1 MKFKKGIAIALT
13 AAVMVGGVSVLAA
26 CSHDDDDK
34 KGFKE
39 DTNIW
44 YAVGKDKKGTLA
56 NDEDGWLP
64 GHIRDAAK
72 FVRQESTTENV
83 FKLTL
88 DIYSGDIGSGFS
100 FKFLY
105 KTSADEQVADGDL
118 WARQIGIENI
128 VGAEGEGKD
137 CVFKM
142 NGVTVFTTGDGPDAH
157 NIALAKGQEGTYT
170 FTMKT
175 YPGDSEKQPEITVTK
190 DKAIEVP
197 FDMYIHYNGNDF
209 GAGDMGLYG
218 MTEVISADKTTWT
231 KQIEIGDDDLE
242 YKADGTR
249 AGAGETGTHAAIL
262 LYNGVDKK
270 TYHLKEAGDYT
281 QVDLQLNNYDG
292 DSSVA
297 NLFPKGTYNFKFD
310 TATKEVTVIGGT
322 HEMYFRGSNMSWG
335 TTLGEDD
342 EAYKLNESPDGSF
355 WYGFIAVP
363 EGATHEVKL
372 YNGLKGEWFGGGE
385 NGEDN
390 FALTAGIYY
399 FKFTV
404 ETQQIE
410 YTKYD
415 EGVKIASVGTFI
427 DDTGAKKHFE
437 YVEGLT
443 PVFTATE
450 VSSVVSTTLT
460 VKDVRPL
467 NSDYT
472 AGFGSWDANNPD
484 AANALMV
491 WKPVF
496 LNADGTVDWNTNGAD
511 NNYVTVP
518 AGTYTVTFNLNTHVL
533 TYTPVA
539 A

>member
-26 CSHDDDDK
+26 CSHDDDDDK

-88 DIYSGDIGSGFS
+88 DIYSGDVGNGFS

-118 WARQIGIENI
+118 WTRQIGIENI

-142 NGVTVFTTGDGPDAH
+142 NGVTVFTTGDGPNAH

-218 MTEVISADKTTWT
+218 MTEVISADKTVWT

-249 AGAGETGTHAAIL
+249 AGAGETGTHAAVL

-292 DSSVA
+292 DSSVV
-297 NLFPKGTYNFKFD
+297 NLFPKGAYTFEFD
-310 TATKEVTVIGGT
+310 TATKEVTVKAGT
-322 HEMYFRGSNMSWG
+322 HEMYFKGNVKEGVTWSTTEHLAAAKLTESKDG
-335 TTLGEDD
+335 TYWYAKLSVEGEG
-342 EAYKLNESPDGSF
+342 EKEFKLFN
-355 WYGFIAVP
+355 A
-363 EGATHEVKL
+363 
-372 YNGLKGEWFGGGE
+372 LKGTWHGDGE
-385 NGEDN
+385 NN
-390 FALTAGIYY
+390 FKVQGGHDY
-399 FKFTV
+399 FVKFTLDGEKV
-404 ETQQIE
+404 EFEE
-410 YTKYD
+410 YAYY
-415 EGVKIASVGTFI
+415 AVGTFL
-427 DDTGAKKHFE
+427 DG
-437 YVEGLT
+437 EGNNT
-443 PVFTATE
+443 DFA
-450 VSSVVSTTLT
+450 T
-460 VKDVRPL
+460 VKDVTPKL
-467 NSDYT
+467 VESETTPGVYSITVNL
-472 AGFGSWDANNPD
+472 PD
-484 AANALMV
+484 ASAKAT
-491 WKPVF
+491 WI
-496 LNADGTVDWNTNGAD
+496 VDQGG
-511 NNYVTVP
+511 
-518 AGTYTVTFNLNTHVL
+518 AGTTFAGKVVYSTVLGGKDSTDWDKTPGANIFVKGVGEYVI
-533 TYTPVA
+533 TYDSTKEGKGETTIAPKA
-539 A
+539 